1 MFRKQ
6 VKAVSAKRSV
16 SARPSGSGYAAFLSV
31 ARLIANKLA
40 EQGEV
45 PRDLMDVRS
54 FIVFTMKPASKARPK
69 PTAARGRV
77 EPAEPADDDAGLN
90 GFCRKAE

>member
-1 MFRKQ
+1 MFKKQ
-6 VKAVSAKRSV
+6 VKAVSAQRTIA
-16 SARPSGSGYAAFLSV
+16 ARPSGTGYATFLSV

-45 PRDLMDVRS
+45 PRDLLDVRD

-69 PTAARGRV
+69 PKAASERV
-77 EPAEPADDDAGLN
+77 EPSESDDA
-90 GFCRKAE
+90 